1 MFDLV
6 VSGGRVVC
14 EDGVRIADIGVT
26 GGVIAEIAAPGALS
40 NGGRAT
46 RTLDAGGLVVAPG
59 GVDSHCH
66 IEQKTST
73 GLTPCDDFHSASVAA
88 LCGGTTTIVPFA
100 CQHRGGRVATV
111 VAEYRALAAKA
122 ACDYAFHVIVADPA
136 EEHCVADLKA
146 CFAQPGGG
154 YSSVKVYM
162 TYDALKLRDAELLD
176 VLALCRAAGAMVM
189 VHAESD
195 GMIGWITARLL
206 KAGHVTPKFHGAAR
220 PELAEREATHRAIT
234 FAEYVATPL
243 LVVHVSGAAAAAE
256 IARARAERGSPIFG
270 ETCPQYLTLTAEKLQ
285 GTAPP
290 AAAAEGHGGH
300 AAHDHGHDHGHAHA
314 SAANLEGE
322 WEGAKYL
329 CSPPLRAQADVDALW
344 AALRDGSLQVV
355 SSDHSAYSFAPHPSG
370 NPAYKL
376 ATPLAERAFTKVPMG
391 LPGLETR
398 LPLLFSAGVQAG
410 RIDLRTFAAVCA
422 TNPAKLYG
430 LYPRKGAIAVGAD
443 ADFAIFDPAAHSTLT
458 HAALHDTLDYT
469 PYEGMALDGAL
480 AFTVLRGGVVFEKGG
495 RGTAGGGGGAG
506 GGDDVVRA
514 PRGSGQFLAS
524 GRPDLL
530 GWAGGPFPCGGD
542 IVLDKASRL

>member
-6 VSGGRVVC
+6 VAGGRVVC
-14 EDGVRIADIGVT
+14 EDGVCNADIGIT
-26 GGVIAEIAAPGALS
+26 DGTIAEIAEPGALS
-40 NGGRAT
+40 QGGRAV
-46 RTLDAGGLVVAPG
+46 RTLDARGLIVAPG

-100 CQHRGGRVATV
+100 CQHRGRRIASV
-111 VAEYRALAAKA
+111 VAEYRSLAAKA
-122 ACDYAFHVIVADPA
+122 ACDYAFHIIVADPSEA
-136 EEHCVADLKA
+136 HCVDDLRA
-146 CFAQPGGG
+146 CFAQGGG

-176 VLALCRAAGAMVM
+176 VLELCRAAGAMVM

-195 GMIGWITARLL
+195 GMIGWITSRLL
-206 KAGHVTPKFHGAAR
+206 KAGHVAPKFHGAAR
-220 PELAEREATHRAIT
+220 PDLAEREATHRAIT

-243 LVVHVSGAAAAAE
+243 LVVHVSSAAAAAE
-256 IARARAERGSPIFG
+256 IARARAERGSPIYG
-270 ETCPQYLTLTAEKLQ
+270 ETCPQYLTLTSKKLQ
-285 GTAPP
+285 GTATG
-290 AAAAEGHGGH
+290 ATTMHGHEGH
-300 AAHDHGHDHGHAHA
+300 AHHGHAHA
-314 SAANLEGE
+314 SSANLEGE

-329 CSPPLRAQADVDALW
+329 CSPPLRGQADIDALW
-344 AALRDGSLQVV
+344 AALRDGALQVV
-355 SSDHSAYSFAPHPSG
+355 SSDHSAYSFAPHSSG

-376 ATPLAERAFTKVPMG
+376 AKPLAERAFTSVPMG

-430 LYPRKGAIAVGAD
+430 LYPRKGVIAVGAD
-443 ADFAIFDPAAHSTLT
+443 ADFAIFDPATHLTLT
-458 HAALHDTLDYT
+458 HAALHDALDYT

-480 AFTVLRGGVVFEKGG
+480 AFTVLRGEVVFQKGC
-495 RGTAGGGGGAG
+495 GGEGSG
-506 GGDDVVRA
+506 DVVRA
-514 PRGSGQFLAS
+514 PRGSGQFIAS

-530 GWAGGPFPCGGD
+530 GWAGGPFPCD
-542 IVLDKASRL
+542 SDVVLDKASRL